1 MATERPLADRPE
13 VGAPRLAALAARRL
27 AHLPRRL
34 LEAAFDCARDAFNPG
49 DMEAVF
55 ALFDERV
62 EYVPPPPLHDGPPP
76 RRRRGAV
83 L

>member
-1 MATERPLADRPE
+1 
-13 VGAPRLAALAARRL
+13 
-27 AHLPRRL
+27 
-34 LEAAFDCARDAFNPG
+34 
-49 DMEAVF
+49 MEAVF